1 MVITLQEINTYFVQ
15 SDIASISVFEIR
27 NVSRCTVQRYNE
39 KVVDSLEGKSYAGE
53 ILRSGLI
60 GALKGK
66 FCNRVLLCSRGNFD
80 CELPTFNQSLE
91 PTSKGNIIPS
101 IIGCCPG
108 FESCKTH
115 SKDIILPV

>member
-1 MVITLQEINTYFVQ
+1 MVITLPEINTYFVQ
-15 SDIASISVFEIR
+15 SDIASISDFEIR

-66 FCNRVLLCSRGNFD
+66 F
-80 CELPTFNQSLE
+80 FNQSLE

-101 IIGCCPG
+101 IIGCCLG
-108 FESCKTH
+108 SESRKTH